1 MITSASNVPAVSTNL
16 RGATAQPPPSS
27 GNGQNGNGS
36 KPHTNGTHGTHGTNG
51 ANGARRASQLGVGVI
66 GCGYW
71 GPNLLRNFHENR
83 DCRLVGVADLSA
95 DRLTWARTQYPHI
108 KTTTSISEL
117 IDNPEIDAVA
127 IATPVNTHFELAM
140 RCLRAGKHVLVEKP
154 LCHRSDLA
162 RELIDEAE
170 KRGLTLMV
178 DHTFIYTPAVRRIRQ
193 LIEAGELGQIHY
205 YDSARINLGLVQADV
220 NVLWDLAVHDLSII
234 QYLFAELPQAVSAT
248 GMRHIAGR
256 PETIAYLTLHYAS
269 GLIAHC
275 HVNWLS
281 PVKVRRTLIGGSKKM
296 VVYDDVEPTEKIRI
310 YDSGVKLGQTG
321 SAEEGHPDYRLRID
335 YRKGDIW
342 IPHLEGKEA
351 LRLEVEH
358 FIDCVR
364 NTRAPLSGGLQG
376 LQLIRTLEAATQSLF
391 LKGQPIPL

>member
-1 MITSASNVPAVSTNL
+1 MITTTTTSTDFRPNS
-16 RGATAQPPPSS
+16 TAPFRPP
-27 GNGQNGNGS
+27 
-36 KPHTNGTHGTHGTNG
+36 
-51 ANGARRASQLGVGVI
+51 QLGIGVI

-83 DCRLVGVADLSA
+83 DCRLVGVGDLNQE
-95 DRLTWARTQYPHI
+95 RLAWAKSQYPHI
-108 KTTTSISEL
+108 KTTTEIAEL
-117 IDNPEIDAVA
+117 IDDPAVDAVA
-127 IATPVNTHFELAM
+127 IATPVNTHFDLAM

-154 LCHRSDLA
+154 LCHRADLA
-162 RELIDEAE
+162 RELIAEAA
-170 KRGLTLMV
+170 KRGLILMV
-178 DHTFIYTPAVRRIRQ
+178 DHTFIYTPAVRKIRQ
-193 LIEAGELGQIHY
+193 LIDAGDLGQIHY

-234 QYLFAELPQAVSAT
+234 QYLFAEAPQAVSAT

-256 PETIAYLTLHYAS
+256 PETVAYLTLHYAS

-281 PVKVRRTLIGGSKKM
+281 PVKVRRTLIGGSRKM
-296 VVYDDVEPTEKIRI
+296 VVYDDVEPTDKIRV
-310 YDSGVKLGQTG
+310 YDAGVNLGQHG
-321 SAEEGHPDYRLRID
+321 DAERGQPDYRLRID

-351 LRLEVEH
+351 LKLEVEH
-358 FIDCVR
+358 FVECIR
-364 NTRAPLSGGLQG
+364 QKRAPLSGGPEG

>member
-1 MITSASNVPAVSTNL
+1 MLTTTTASTDFRS
-16 RGATAQPPPSS
+16 
-27 GNGQNGNGS
+27 NGQTPA
-36 KPHTNGTHGTHGTNG
+36 KT
-51 ANGARRASQLGVGVI
+51 AQLGVGVI

-71 GPNLLRNFHENR
+71 GPNLLRNFHESR
-83 DCRLVGVADLSA
+83 DCRLVAVADLNQ
-95 DRLTWARTQYPHI
+95 DRLNWAHGQYPHI
-108 KTTTSISEL
+108 KTSSVISEL
-117 IDNPEIDAVA
+117 IDDPAVDAVA
-127 IATPVNTHFELAM
+127 IATPVNTHYELAM

-154 LCHRSDLA
+154 LCHRADLA
-162 RELIDEAE
+162 RELIAEAT

-178 DHTFIYTPAVRRIRQ
+178 DHTFIYTPAVRKIRQ
-193 LIEAGELGQIHY
+193 LVDAGDLGQIHY

-234 QYLFAELPQAVSAT
+234 QYLFSEAPQAVSAT

-256 PETIAYLTLHYAS
+256 PETVAYLTLHYAS

-281 PVKVRRTLIGGSKKM
+281 PVKVRRTFIGGSRKM
-296 VVYDDVEPTEKIRI
+296 VVYDDVEPTDKIRV
-310 YDSGVKLGQTG
+310 YDSGVKLGQAT
-321 SAEEGHPDYRLRID
+321 EEEKSQADYRLRID

-358 FIDCVR
+358 FVECIR
-364 NTRAPLSGGLQG
+364 NKREPLSGGKEG

>member
-1 MITSASNVPAVSTNL
+1 MPPAAAPQPKSTLDVSPAVIV
-16 RGATAQPPPSS
+16 REDSS
-27 GNGQNGNGS
+27 RKVG
-36 KPHTNGTHGTHGTNG
+36 
-51 ANGARRASQLGVGVI
+51 RLGIGVI

-71 GPNLLRNFHENR
+71 GPNLLRNFHESR
-83 DCRLVGVADLSA
+83 DCRLIAVADLNP
-95 DRLTWARTQYPHI
+95 DRLAWAQSQYPHI
-108 KTTTSISEL
+108 KATGQVHEL
-117 IDNPEIDAVA
+117 IENPDIDAIA
-127 IATPVNTHFELAM
+127 IATPVNTHFELALK
-140 RCLRAGKHVLVEKP
+140 CIRAGKHILVEKP

-162 RELIDEAE
+162 RQLIDEAA
-170 KRGLTLMV
+170 KRRLVLMV
-178 DHTFIYTPAVRRIRQ
+178 DHTFIYTPAVRKIRQ
-193 LIEAGELGQIHY
+193 LIEQGELGDIHY

-234 QYLFAELPQAVSAT
+234 QFLFSETPQAVSAT

-281 PVKVRRTLIGGSKKM
+281 PVKVRRTLIGGSRKM

-310 YDSGVKLGQTG
+310 YDAGVNLGHMLGETA
-321 SAEEGHPDYRLRID
+321 SDYRLRID
-335 YRKGDIW
+335 YRKGDIS

-351 LRLEVEH
+351 LKLEVEH
-358 FIDCVR
+358 FVECIH
-364 NTRAPLSGGLQG
+364 NNRAPLSGGQQG

>member
-1 MITSASNVPAVSTNL
+1 MSSLSALAPAVL
-16 RGATAQPPPSS
+16 DAPPASS
-27 GNGQNGNGS
+27 S
-36 KPHTNGTHGTHGTNG
+36 LESEPRSRTKEK
-51 ANGARRASQLGVGVI
+51 LGIGVI

-71 GPNLLRNFHENR
+71 GPNLLRNFHESR
-83 DCRLVGVADLSA
+83 DCRLVGVADLNEK
-95 DRLTWARTQYPHI
+95 RLAWAKSQYPHI
-108 KTTTSISEL
+108 AALSEVNAL
-117 IDNPEIDAVA
+117 IEHAYVDAIA

-162 RELIDEAE
+162 RQLIEEAARR
-170 KRGLTLMV
+170 KLTLMV
-178 DHTFIYTPAVRRIRQ
+178 DHTFIYTPAVRKIRE
-193 LIEAGELGQIHY
+193 LIERGELGEIHY

-234 QYLFAELPQAVSAT
+234 QYLFPETPQAVSAT
-248 GMRHIAGR
+248 GMRHISGR

-281 PVKVRRTLIGGSKKM
+281 PVKVRRTLIGGSRKM
-296 VVYDDVEPTEKIRI
+296 VVYDDVEPTEKLRI
-310 YDSGVKLGQTG
+310 YDAGVNVGTANGIEKGQ
-321 SAEEGHPDYRLRID
+321 PDYRLMID

-358 FIDCVR
+358 FLDCIR
-364 NTRAPLSGGLQG
+364 HERAPLSGGPEG

>member
-1 MITSASNVPAVSTNL
+1 MITTTTTSTDF
-16 RGATAQPPPSS
+16 RPSS
-27 GNGQNGNGS
+27 S
-36 KPHTNGTHGTHGTNG
+36 APFRT
-51 ANGARRASQLGVGVI
+51 SQLGVGVI

-83 DCRLVGVADLSA
+83 DCRLVGVADLNQ
-95 DRLTWARTQYPHI
+95 DRLIWAHSQYPHI
-108 KTTTSISEL
+108 KTTTVIAEL
-117 IDNPEIDAVA
+117 IDDPAVDAIA

-154 LCHRSDLA
+154 LCHRADLA
-162 RELIDEAE
+162 RELIAEAT

-178 DHTFIYTPAVRRIRQ
+178 DHTFIYTPAVRKIRQ
-193 LIEAGELGQIHY
+193 LIDAGDLGQIHY
-205 YDSARINLGLVQADV
+205 YDSARINLGLVQTDV

-234 QYLFAELPQAVSAT
+234 QYLFSEAPQAVSAT

-256 PETIAYLTLHYAS
+256 PETVAYLTLHYAS

-281 PVKVRRTLIGGSKKM
+281 PVKVRRTLIGGSRKM
-296 VVYDDVEPTEKIRI
+296 VVYDDVEPTDKIRV
-310 YDSGVKLGQTG
+310 YDAGVKLGQYG
-321 SAEEGHPDYRLRID
+321 DAEQGQPDYRLRID

-358 FIDCVR
+358 FVDCIR
-364 NTRAPLSGGLQG
+364 HKRAPLSGGPEG